1 MVLCITKSS
10 ETMML
15 NFNYLRRFDM
25 RNGIK
30 IKYIFTFPTIK
41 LNTKSEYT
49 LTIRHYISVRFNQ
62 KNIILLVYAYMN
74 VPIAIKYLFLPWW
87 LLNIIQGTFSGGL
100 VSANIPLFIYPAD
113 NMCILSQQSAKNI
126 HTASAAAEE
135 AGCRKK
141 TYCINRITP
150 CMFGSRMWLHYRLRY
165 IIARSHKVSK
175 LGDPYLKVFNYS
187 GICRGHSIIEH
198 LILNPAG
205 SKLSEYFEISVSL
218 KIREYVLLHHG
229 MVMLTT
235 RGASDE
241 HWI

>member
-1 MVLCITKSS
+1 
-10 ETMML
+10 
-15 NFNYLRRFDM
+15 M

-30 IKYIFTFPTIK
+30 MKYIFTFPIIK
-41 LNTKSEYT
+41 LKTTSEYI
-49 LTIRHYISVRFNQ
+49 LTIRHYISVRFNHR
-62 KNIILLVYAYMN
+62 NIILLVYAYLN
-74 VPIAIKYLFLPWW
+74 VSVALKYLFLSWW

-113 NMCILSQQSAKNI
+113 NICILSQQTAKNI
-126 HTASAAAEE
+126 HTTSAAAEE
-135 AGCRKK
+135 DGLRKK

-150 CMFGSRMWLHYRLRY
+150 CMFRSLGLLHYRLRY

-175 LGDPYLKVFNYS
+175 LGDPCLKVFNYS
-187 GICRGHSIIEH
+187 GIFGVTASMPFEH
-198 LILNPAG
+198 LILNLAG

-218 KIREYVLLHHG
+218 KIREYVLLHRG
-229 MVMLTT
+229 MVILTT